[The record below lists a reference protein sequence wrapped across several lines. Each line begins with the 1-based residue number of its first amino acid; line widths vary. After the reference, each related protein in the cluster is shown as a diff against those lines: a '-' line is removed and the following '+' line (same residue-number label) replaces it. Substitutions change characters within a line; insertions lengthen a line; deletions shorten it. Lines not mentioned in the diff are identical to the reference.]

1 MMNHKA
7 EIVELIS
14 KENVK
19 LAKKLQKTKRESNR
33 EKISKQIE
41 KNIKTMYNFCI

>member
-19 LAKKLQKTKRESNR
+19 LAKKLQKTKNNSSN
-33 EKISKQIE
+33 
-41 KNIKTMYNFCI
+41 YNSNFYHFNSDFQ